1 MKVSL
6 IKSGIVENIVEVA
19 SLAQA
24 VKLFPAYTCLV
35 ALNEDIGDS
44 RAGAVVTKA
53 PKQPR
58 FLSRADYFELFTDA
72 ELLAI
77 YTAAPTS
84 PIVRVYLARID
95 SQIEIDLNSKQA
107 KRNLK
112 TLVDENLLTPARR
125 TEILS

>member
-6 IKSGIVENIVEVA
+6 IKSGRVENIIDVA
-19 SLAQA
+19 TLATA

-35 ALNEDIGDS
+35 TLSEDIGDT

-53 PKQPR
+53 AKQPR

-125 TEILS
+125 TEILT